1 MCAAESDQELAIA
14 LLPAWMDGPSMD
26 EWTCTKKWSCVL
38 FGHVRLVGYILYIA
52 NYIDGCKLAG
62 YPSNLADGCKMR
74 ICPLMLLIKHLGIF

>member
-1 MCAAESDQELAIA
+1 MCAEESDQELAIA
-14 LLPAWMDGPSMD
+14 LLPAWMDQAWMNGPVQ
-26 EWTCTKKWSCVL
+26 KKWSCVL